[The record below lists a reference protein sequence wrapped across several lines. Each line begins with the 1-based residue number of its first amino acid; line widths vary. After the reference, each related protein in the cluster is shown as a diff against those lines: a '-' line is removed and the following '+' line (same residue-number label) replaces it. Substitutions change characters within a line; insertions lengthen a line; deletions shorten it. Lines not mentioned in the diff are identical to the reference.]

1 MIKPI
6 NDYILLKE
14 LKQVKEQREGSV
26 IISVTNENDD
36 TASRLRRF
44 EVLAVSNGYTNP
56 YTDTEYHIN
65 KDIKV
70 GSTIIMD
77 KFSGKKVLD
86 NGTEYVLAKEA
97 EIVGIEE

>member
-14 LKQVKEQREGSV
+14 VKTSKEQLEGSIV
-26 IISVTNENDD
+26 VSITKDDDD
-36 TASRLRRF
+36 TASRLKRY
-44 EVLAVSNGYTNP
+44 EVLAISDGYLNP
-56 YTDTEYHIN
+56 HTDKSLTIN
-65 KDIKV
+65 EKITV
-70 GSTIIMD
+70 GCIIFMD

-86 NGTEYVLAKEA
+86 NGTEYILAKEA